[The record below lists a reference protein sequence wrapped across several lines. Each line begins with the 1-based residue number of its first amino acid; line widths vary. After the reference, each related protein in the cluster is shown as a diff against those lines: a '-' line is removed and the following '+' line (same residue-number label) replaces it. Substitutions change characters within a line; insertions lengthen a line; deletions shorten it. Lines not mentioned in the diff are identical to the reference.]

1 MLAAAR
7 PRSAPAEL
15 SKAIP
20 WNRARVRFDAVGRPR
35 CAALVDPDSAAGD
48 ESDHDVGGMAVEVL
62 ASPVIDGRGSG
73 VGVTGGDLDV
83 SQRDAGV
90 ESGHDERGSQHV
102 RVHAAET
109 GTLPDRP
116 NPPMRGAPVE
126 ALAVTAP
133 QDRAVVA
140 FPDGQVDHPG
150 GAWNERHGGG
160 LVALAH
166 DPRRTI
172 AALEAEVF
180 DVGGT
185 SLADTQPVQP
195 EQYG

>member
-1 MLAAAR
+1 LLAAAR

-15 SKAIP
+15 SKAVP

-35 CAALVDPDSAAGD
+35 CAALGRSGLSPRRRKRPRRRRHGGRSSGVAGHRW
-48 ESDHDVGGMAVEVL
+48 SWFW
-62 ASPVIDGRGSG
+62 

-102 RVHAAET
+102 RVHAAEP

-166 DPRRTI
+166 DPQRTM

-180 DVGGT
+180 DVG
-185 SLADTQPVQP
+185 DRPR
-195 EQYG
+195 